1 MTEYPSILRL
11 LEAERDRYILETS
24 DLERRL
30 SFIRHQVAAIEG
42 LMSGYI
48 HENQAVLPAQ
58 FKSEYSTQA
67 FLESNSFATT
77 NQEATP
83 NTASEKSTQ
92 KAEEETPP
100 PTPKPPVVDISDIPK
115 VTVGRKPGTIPML
128 PEFYDYSISNA
139 ILILMRY
146 NPDMHFQIDSMVEEL
161 YGDNL
166 SEEEFKTAK
175 MNIGKM
181 LSIGVQQGKWYRV
194 LHSTGIYT
202 LRYEKGVTSK
212 PIGRKR

>member
-67 FLESNSFATT
+67 FLEANSFQTHEET
-77 NQEATP
+77 IPTDPPET
-83 NTASEKSTQ
+83 STQ
-92 KAEEETPP
+92 KIEETAPSS
-100 PTPKPPVVDISDIPK
+100 PKPPVVDISDIPK

-161 YGDNL
+161 YGDDL
-166 SEEEFKTAK
+166 SEDELRTAK

-212 PIGRKR
+212 PIGRKPR

>member
-67 FLESNSFATT
+67 FLEANSFQTHEETT
-77 NQEATP
+77 PTDPPET
-83 NTASEKSTQ
+83 STQ
-92 KAEEETPP
+92 KIEETPP
-100 PTPKPPVVDISDIPK
+100 STPKPPVVDISDIPK

-161 YGDNL
+161 YGDDL
-166 SEEEFKTAK
+166 SEEELRTAK

-212 PIGRKR
+212 PIGRKPR

>member
-11 LEAERDRYILETS
+11 LEAERDRYILETL

-30 SFIRHQVAAIEG
+30 SFIRQQITSLEG
-42 LMSGYI
+42 LMSGYV

-58 FKSEYSTQA
+58 LKSEYSTQA
-67 FLESNSFATT
+67 FLESHAFKTHEDGKSTNPSESPT
-77 NQEATP
+77 NQVD
-83 NTASEKSTQ
+83 
-92 KAEEETPP
+92 ETPLP
-100 PTPKPPVVDISDIPK
+100 SSKPLVVDISDIPK

-146 NPDMHFQIDSMVEEL
+146 NPDMHFQIDSMVQEL
-161 YGDNL
+161 YGDDL
-166 SEEEFKTAK
+166 SEEELKTAK

-194 LHSTGIYT
+194 IHATGIYT
-202 LRYEKGVTSK
+202 LKYEKGVTSK

>member
-30 SFIRHQVAAIEG
+30 SFIRQQVAAIEG

-48 HENQAVLPAQ
+48 HENQAVLPAH

-67 FLESNSFATT
+67 FLEPNSFQN

-83 NTASEKSTQ
+83 TDPPENPTQ
-92 KAEEETPP
+92 EIEQTPP
-100 PTPKPPVVDISDIPK
+100 SNPKPPVVDISDIPK

-166 SEEEFKTAK
+166 SEEESRTAK

-212 PIGRKR
+212 PIGRKSR

>member
-11 LEAERDRYILETS
+11 LEAERDRYILETL

-30 SFIRHQVAAIEG
+30 SFIRQQITSLEG
-42 LMSGYI
+42 LMSGYV
-48 HENQAVLPAQ
+48 HENQATLPAQ

-67 FLESNSFATT
+67 FLESPAFKTHEEGKPTNPSESPT
-77 NQEATP
+77 NQVD
-83 NTASEKSTQ
+83 
-92 KAEEETPP
+92 ETPLP
-100 PTPKPPVVDISDIPK
+100 SSKPLVVDISDIPK

-146 NPDMHFQIDSMVEEL
+146 NPDMHFQIDSMVQEL
-161 YGDNL
+161 YGDDL
-166 SEEEFKTAK
+166 SEEELKTAK

-194 LHSTGIYT
+194 IHATGIYT
-202 LRYEKGVTSK
+202 LKYEKGVTSK

>member
-48 HENQAVLPAQ
+48 HENQAVLPAH

-67 FLESNSFATT
+67 FLEPNSFGNNEETT
-77 NQEATP
+77 PTDP
-83 NTASEKSTQ
+83 SESPTQ
-92 KAEEETPP
+92 KVEETPL

-146 NPDMHFQIDSMVEEL
+146 NPDMHFQIESMVEEL
-161 YGDNL
+161 YGDDL
-166 SEEEFKTAK
+166 SEEESKTAK

-212 PIGRKR
+212 PIGRKPR